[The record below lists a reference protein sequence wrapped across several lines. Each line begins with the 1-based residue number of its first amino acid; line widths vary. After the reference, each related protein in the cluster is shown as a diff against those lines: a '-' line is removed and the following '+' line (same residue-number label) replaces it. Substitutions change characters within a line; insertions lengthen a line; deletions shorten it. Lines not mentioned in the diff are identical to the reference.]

1 MSLLLDVHKLNYNI
15 NNIKFCFITSSYN
28 QEQFI
33 IMNLNSIRIQK
44 YNNYRVLYVNDNST
58 DNSLNIL
65 QRYRKSFPSFKMKII
80 NNNIRR
86 GPAYSRQLAYN
97 KCADDEICVFLD
109 GDDFLINPHVLN
121 ILATVYSWNS
131 KIVATFGSIINTVNN
146 YKNIY
151 YSRQNTN
158 KYYSHL
164 RTARAKYVKKIPESY
179 LKDSNNKW
187 FMFCTDVALFTAL
200 IEIIGNNYVFI
211 QNSLIYYNKYNS
223 KNNKNEG
230 YENQNTNG
238 TNIRKM
244 YHKQIKSMIPLKQV
258 VNSPMVDLIE
268 YKKNTNTHTHI
279 NQYLSFKIV

>member
-109 GDDFLINPHVLN
+109 GDDFLLNPYVLN
-121 ILATVYSWNS
+121 ILATVYSLNS
-131 KIVATFGSIINTVNN
+131 EILATFGSAINIIKN
-146 YKNIY
+146 YKNTN
-151 YSRQNTN
+151 YSRQNTD

-164 RTARAKYVKKIPESY
+164 RTARAKYVKKIPQSY
-179 LKDSNNKW
+179 LKDSYNNW

-200 IEIIGNNYVFI
+200 VEIIGNRYAFI
-211 QNSLIYYNKYNS
+211 KNNIIYYNKYNT
-223 KNNKNEG
+223 KNNNNEG
-230 YENQNTNG
+230 YENQNNSG
-238 TNIRKM
+238 ANIRIR
-244 YHKQIKSMIPLKQV
+244 YHKHINSITPLKPVLQLPKFDLNKYIQTKNII
-258 VNSPMVDLIE
+258 VNKYI
-268 YKKNTNTHTHI
+268 
-279 NQYLSFKIV
+279 SFKIV